1 MKRFAFF
8 AAAALAA
15 SQAFGQ
21 DPAQLRLNE
30 IYGSH
35 TGTDTLEWIELV
47 GVPSTAL
54 TDYLV
59 LVVEGDGTAAGTL
72 DRVWNL
78 TGYTIPVDGF
88 FVLGDTAVAALDYN
102 IGTSDRIENGT
113 NTFYVFKATDA
124 TAAAAVAALLNTQL
138 DPDGDLLT
146 VLSGYGTI
154 VDLVGTVDGGYPS
167 TDKVF
172 DGAQVLG
179 PDGTFLPAGVFR
191 IGDYPNP
198 WCTHAWLDFDPA
210 LNAFVVSTAG
220 AANVATCWWGV
231 GTGCADSGTGLLPTI
246 ALAGAAEGGGTLT
259 LNFSNFNPGRL
270 AALFLG
276 LSLSTAPINPN
287 CNLYL
292 VPATFVVFPVP
303 VASFPASGVIPPVAF
318 GFDLYLQVVTQDSV
332 VVTDLLSSNAVGVT
346 IVP

>member
-1 MKRFAFF
+1 MKTLAFF

-35 TGTDTLEWIELV
+35 TGTDNLEMIEVV
-47 GVPSTAL
+47 GVPSAAL

-59 LVVEGDGTAAGTL
+59 LIVEGDGTAAGIL

-88 FVLGDTAVAALDYN
+88 FVLGDTAEPALDYN
-102 IGTSDRIENGT
+102 IGTSDRIENGS
-113 NTFYVFKATDA
+113 NTFYVLKATDA
-124 TAAAAVAALLNTQL
+124 AAAAAVAALLNTNL

-154 VDLVGTVDGGYPS
+154 VDMVGVVDSGYPS
-167 TDKVF
+167 TDKIF
-172 DGAQVLG
+172 DGAQMLG

-191 IGDYPNP
+191 SGDYPNP

-210 LNAFVVSTAG
+210 LNAFVVRTPG
-220 AANVATCWWGV
+220 ALNSATCWWSV
-231 GTGCADSGTGLLPTI
+231 GAGCPDSGTGLIPTI
-246 ALAGAAEGGGTLT
+246 ALSGAAEGGGTLT

-276 LSLSTAPINPN
+276 LGLTTAPINPN

-292 VPATFVVFPVP
+292 VPVNYVVFPVP

-332 VVTDLLSSNAVGVT
+332 VVTDLMSSNALGVT